1 MPKQEVPL
9 QTLSDFIPPGTLD
22 PVMEYLKRYGVHL
35 TITRARR
42 SVLGDYRHRYQHQ
55 PHRISVNGNL
65 NPYAFLITLL
75 HELAH
80 LLTYER
86 YGNRVS
92 AHGREWKTCFADLLK
107 VFLVNRSFPEP
118 LEIEL
123 QRTIRNPAAS
133 SCAEVGLIR
142 ILRQYDSPEKKEN
155 RVLVEELSKM
165 AEFSTPDGRHFRVD
179 KKMRKRFL
187 CTEQKTGKQ
196 YLFSPVYEV
205 IPLLESGNGLTY

>member
-9 QTLSDFIPPGTLD
+9 LALSDFLPPGTTD
-22 PVMEYLKRYGVHL
+22 PVLGYLKQYGVHL
-35 TITRARR
+35 TITRARK
-42 SVLGDYRHRYQHQ
+42 SVLGDYRHRYQHH

-80 LLTYER
+80 LLTYEQH
-86 YGNRVS
+86 GNRVS
-92 AHGREWKTCFADLLK
+92 AHGREWKSCFGELLK
-107 VFLVNRSFPEP
+107 QFLEARCFPDS

-123 QRTIRNPAAS
+123 LRSIRNPAAS

-142 ILRQYDSPEKKEN
+142 ALRQFDKPEAKQ
-155 RVLVEELSKM
+155 RGVLIEELAVQS
-165 AEFSTPDGRHFRVD
+165 EFRTTEGRLFRVE
-179 KKMRKRFL
+179 KRLRKRIL
-187 CTEQKTGKQ
+187 CTEPETGKQ

-205 IPLLESGNGLTY
+205 IPV

>member
-9 QTLSDFIPPGTLD
+9 LTLSDYLPIGT
-22 PVMEYLKRYGVHL
+22 MEGVLGYLKQYGVHL

-65 NPYAFLITLL
+65 NPYAFLVTLL

-86 YGNRVS
+86 FGNRVQ
-92 AHGREWKTCFADLLK
+92 AHGTEWKTCFGELLK
-107 VFLVNRSFPEP
+107 HFLEGGHFPP
-118 LEIEL
+118 PIQLELI
-123 QRTIRNPAAS
+123 RTIKNPAAS
-133 SCAEVGLIR
+133 SCAEAGLIR
-142 ILRQYDSPEKKEN
+142 VLRQYDPPGAVHS
-155 RVLVEELSKM
+155 VLIEDLQDQT
-165 AEFSTPDGRHFRVD
+165 EFRTREGRLFRLERRI
-179 KKMRKRFL
+179 RKRFL
-187 CTEQKTGKQ
+187 CTEQRTGKQ

-205 IPLLESGNGLTY
+205 IPVGSSGDGLAH